1 MKLLQLNQRDQ
12 QDQFN
17 METPEMIQTLV
28 TGVISAV
35 VTAYGMTIKSN
46 MDNRKSKQTEYQEVL
61 QANAAFRDE
70 IRKDLEAAKM
80 EIQVLRTELRA
91 KDSLILTLQNQVGDL
106 NNMIMEMNHKK
117 KKKLEAA

>member
-1 MKLLQLNQRDQ
+1 
-12 QDQFN
+12 